1 MTVTRVRGNI
11 TFGSKRFEEQ
21 RAERKRNGPGTLIRN
36 RDYTNRAGG
45 GERRET
51 GRIRE
56 VDFPAGNRVEH
67 FDPEGNEKPQRGV
80 EIRGEAGI
88 AGQDS
93 GNGIA
98 VLISPEPGLTGES
111 EGIVTP
117 SLPANIRFALI
128 VGPDSDRVAGAVH
141 VRDHLGQSRSQLP
154 GCRKR

>member
-1 MTVTRVRGNI
+1 VGLVREAGRSQR
-11 TFGSKRFEEQ
+11 GALSVDFEEQ
-21 RAERKRNGPGTLIRN
+21 RAERKRNGSGTLIRN

-98 VLISPEPGLTGES
+98 VLISPEPGLTGAS
-111 EGIVTP
+111 EGIV
-117 SLPANIRFALI
+117 IRT
-128 VGPDSDRVAGAVH
+128 G
-141 VRDHLGQSRSQLP
+141 LGRAW
-154 GCRKR
+154 